1 MARSRLVTVLLATC
15 AVAGCRTR
23 PAPGPAPGSAQPA
36 AVAAPRYHPSGKVPV
51 DPRRMTPPP
60 GIAAHAIAVG
70 ARAPD
75 VDLPLAGG
83 GRFRLTDALAGK
95 ERALLVFYRGDW

>member
-1 MARSRLVTVLLATC
+1 MLLATC
-15 AVAGCRTR
+15 AVAGCRAH
-23 PAPGPAPGSAQPA
+23 PAAGPAPAPRPSAA
-36 AVAAPRYHPSGKVPV
+36 AAAAPRYHPSGTVPV

-60 GIAAHAIAVG
+60 GIAARALAVG

-75 VDLPLAGG
+75 VDLPLANHS
-83 GRFRLTDALAGK
+83 GRFRLADALADK